1 MQLSGNKQ
9 ALLASA
15 TPSFYHTLLVLL
27 PPPFV
32 FACALFLTI
41 YPSIHPS
48 RCTSRAASQ
57 LERMYQGEDKDAS
70 SYTPF
75 PSGNGGN
82 AGRRGDGRSGVAAAE
97 EALAAEAAA
106 AAAAQQQQR
115 QRQLDYKADLEAQI
129 RAKQSRGMYLDGQ
142 SNTIST
148 TTTTKPI

>member
-1 MQLSGNKQ
+1 
-9 ALLASA
+9 
-15 TPSFYHTLLVLL
+15 
-27 PPPFV
+27 
-32 FACALFLTI
+32 
-41 YPSIHPS
+41 
-48 RCTSRAASQ
+48 
-57 LERMYQGEDKDAS
+57 MYQGEDKDAS

-82 AGRRGDGRSGVAAAE
+82 AGGRRGDGRSGVAAAE
-97 EALAAEAAA
+97 EALAAEAA

-148 TTTTKPI
+148 TTTTTKPI